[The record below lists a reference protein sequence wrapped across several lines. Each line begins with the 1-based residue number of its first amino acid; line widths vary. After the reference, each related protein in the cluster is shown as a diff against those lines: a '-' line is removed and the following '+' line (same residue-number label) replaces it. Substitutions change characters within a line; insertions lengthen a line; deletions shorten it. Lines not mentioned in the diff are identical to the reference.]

1 MADAVISVVV
11 ERVATI
17 IQDQIRYEVNLVRGV
32 EKELLHLSDKLRTV
46 RNVLDDAEKRGVKDQ
61 SVKSWL
67 KKLENTAYEMDD
79 ILDEWDYYLL
89 KHKMKASVEQKV
101 CCSFIPSSSLYFKK
115 VSIRR
120 DTGQKIE
127 NVKVRLDQI
136 LKEKDDFEF
145 VTSLPPTDHPVPN
158 SCRVQ
163 STSFIE
169 FEKVRGSD
177 VERNKG
183 NIVKKLLS
191 ADTQI
196 LSIVGTGGIGK
207 TTLAQLVYNDA
218 QVTSCFELRIWI
230 CVSDPFDL
238 AAIAKGIIGSVTKE
252 IIPLGINQ
260 LELILEKLG
269 HCISGKKFLLVL
281 DDVWTEKYNEWE
293 PLKINLRKGAVGSKI
308 LVTTR
313 KVTTAKM
320 MGTLDNDIYR
330 PKQLSD
336 EECWSLLRGISLSG
350 RDGELAEFESVGK
363 KIATK
368 CSGLPLAANVLGR
381 LLQFKYNLQEWE
393 DVEKSE
399 IWQLENA
406 EVDLFPHLVLSYK
419 DLSPPLKRCFS
430 YCAVY
435 PKDHKIRADRLI
447 AEWMALGYL
456 GSVSG
461 NGEVELKGRQYLNN
475 LAMRSLFQDNVKI
488 GEQIIHCKMHDIVHD
503 FAVFLRKNDNKDEVA
518 KMRKESCQVCDPLL
532 VSQAKEYRSLFM
544 DKSRRVALCDCISSV
559 RVLGLERGFHDP
571 LLQGME
577 KLIHVRCLEL
587 SDIELKDE
595 DLKNICRLY
604 FLQTLLLSHCY
615 LINIPGEIGDLVH
628 LRNLDLSRNGFTGLP
643 ESICR
648 LVELQTLNLE
658 SCDNLYKLPE
668 GIRML
673 ENLQH
678 IFVDRACAS
687 QGRLV
692 KGVAQLSGLRTFGY
706 ISSFGIEN
714 LFRVQSGP
722 NKFKRLKHLNHLTG
736 SLRLEI
742 LCNTIPEVEE
752 LARTAGEAELRKKIH
767 IHSLR
772 ILFLFK
778 CQWKY
783 HSGHEKEH
791 SRLSLELIEAL
802 QPHPKLSK
810 LEIEGYAGYQLPRWM
825 SSPLNF
831 VKHIHLFNHLH
842 LSSLTPMGKLPLLED
857 LILERLNKMEFLGRE
872 FLGIVASSSNHVVV
886 FPKLKK
892 LAFNSLICWDK
903 WEDITV
909 EEEESAAISIMPCL
923 TELHITDSVSLK
935 KLPHRLLHKASSS
948 LRWINIVGSSELVKT
963 YGEDKEGSAWRSIS
977 QHNPQLQLHI

>member
-11 ERVATI
+11 ERVAAI
-17 IQDQIRYEVNLVRGV
+17 IEDNIRYEVNLVRGV
-32 EKELLHLSDKLRTV
+32 EKELQHLSDKLRTI

-101 CCSFIPSSSLYFKK
+101 CCSFIPSSSLCFKK
-115 VSIRR
+115 VSVRR

-145 VTSLPPTDHPVPN
+145 VTSLPPTDHPMPN
-158 SCRVQ
+158 SWRVQ

-191 ADTQI
+191 ADTQT
-196 LSIVGTGGIGK
+196 LSIVGVGGIGK

-218 QVTSCFELRIWI
+218 QVESYFELRIWI

-260 LELILEKLG
+260 LELVLEKLG
-269 HCISGKKFLLVL
+269 DCISGKKFLLVL

-336 EECWSLLRGISLSG
+336 EECWSLLRWISLSG
-350 RDGELAEFESVGK
+350 RDGEELEEFESVGK

-406 EVDLFPHLVLSYK
+406 EVDLFPHLVLSYN

-435 PKDHKIRADRLI
+435 PKDHKIHADRLI
-447 AEWMALGYL
+447 EEWMALGYL

-461 NGEVELKGRQYLNN
+461 NGEVELKGRRYLNN
-475 LAMRSLFQDNVKI
+475 LAMRSLFQDIEKSKS
-488 GEQIIHCKMHDIVHD
+488 GEQIEWCKMHDIVHD

-532 VSQAKEYRSLFM
+532 VSQAKEYRSLVM
-544 DKSRRVALCDCISSV
+544 DKGRHVGLCDCISSV
-559 RVLGLERGFHDP
+559 RVFGLERGFHDP

-577 KLIHVRCLEL
+577 KLIHVRWLEL
-587 SDIELKDE
+587 SGNELKDE

-604 FLQTLLLSHCY
+604 FLQTLLLSRCS
-615 LINIPGEIGDLVH
+615 LRNIPGEIGDLVH
-628 LRNLDLSRNGFTGLP
+628 LRNLDLSWNLFRDLP
-643 ESICR
+643 EGICR
-648 LVELQTLNLE
+648 LVELQTLNLKY
-658 SCDNLYKLPE
+658 CTDLYNLPE
-668 GIRML
+668 GIHMPA
-673 ENLQH
+673 NLQH
-678 IFVDRACAS
+678 IFIDRARAS

-692 KGVAQLSGLRTFGY
+692 QGVAQLSGLRTFGY

-714 LFRVQSGP
+714 SFRVASDG
-722 NKFKRLKHLNHLTG
+722 NKFEVLKNLNLLTG
-736 SLRLEI
+736 TLRLEI
-742 LCNTIPEVEE
+742 WWDTIPDMEE

-772 ILFLFK
+772 ILFL
-778 CQWKY
+778 
-783 HSGHEKEH
+783 SEVVNGNIILVRRRIPG
-791 SRLSLELIEAL
+791 SRWS
-802 QPHPKLSK
+802 
-810 LEIEGYAGYQLPRWM
+810 
-825 SSPLNF
+825 
-831 VKHIHLFNHLH
+831 
-842 LSSLTPMGKLPLLED
+842 
-857 LILERLNKMEFLGRE
+857 
-872 FLGIVASSSNHVVV
+872 
-886 FPKLKK
+886 
-892 LAFNSLICWDK
+892 
-903 WEDITV
+903 
-909 EEEESAAISIMPCL
+909 
-923 TELHITDSVSLK
+923 
-935 KLPHRLLHKASSS
+935 
-948 LRWINIVGSSELVKT
+948 
-963 YGEDKEGSAWRSIS
+963 
-977 QHNPQLQLHI
+977 